1 MHVSLSLRM
10 SSFDRMS
17 VVINNQTGLSGSPT
31 TNGNQIFPER
41 KLFMTL
47 GADAELSHN
56 TI

>member
-31 TNGNQIFPER
+31 TKGNQIFPER

-47 GADAELSHN
+47 GAVP
-56 TI
+56 